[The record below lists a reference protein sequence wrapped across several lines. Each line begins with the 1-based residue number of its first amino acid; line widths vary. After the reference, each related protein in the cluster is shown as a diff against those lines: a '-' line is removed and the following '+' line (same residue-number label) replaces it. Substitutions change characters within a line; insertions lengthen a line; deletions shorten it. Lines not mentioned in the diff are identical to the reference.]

1 MAEPQ
6 TIDVTGL
13 PEPVVTSL
21 QRLVDGLRVALPPS
35 DPSGL
40 TAEQRVAAW
49 RAWVDR
55 HRDVTVV
62 ADDSRDSIYE
72 GR

>member
-1 MAEPQ
+1 MPDPR

-13 PEPVVTSL
+13 PEPVVASL
-21 QRLVDGLRVALPPS
+21 RSLIDELRES
-35 DPSGL
+35 FPSGQAAVL
-40 TAEQRVAAW
+40 TPEQRVAAW
-49 RAWVDR
+49 KEWIAD
-55 HRDVTVV
+55 HRDIQVV

>member
-13 PEPVVTSL
+13 PESVVVSL
-21 QRLVDGLRVALPPS
+21 RRLVDELRVSVAVKLPS
-35 DPSGL
+35 VL
-40 TAEQRVAAW
+40 TPEQRVAAW
-49 RAWVDR
+49 KEWIAD
-55 HRDVTVV
+55 HRDIRAI